1 MARRR
6 KGRSVNGLLI
16 LDKSAG
22 MTSNG
27 ALQRAKRLFTAAK
40 AGHTGS
46 LDPLA
51 TGVLPLCFGEATKFS
66 QFLLDADKGYL
77 STIVLGIATDTADA
91 DGQIIAQKE
100 ATAVDAEAVRHAMTT
115 LMGAIEQVPPMYSAL
130 KVDGQPLYKRARAG
144 EQIERAARPVQ
155 IHRFDL
161 VDFIAGE
168 VAEIST
174 AVHCSKGTYIRALA
188 EDLGAA
194 LNLPAHVK
202 TLRRTQAGPFGLA
215 NAVTLTQL
223 EAATESGAEDRLD
236 ALLLP
241 VDASLDHLP
250 RVVLS
255 EAATFYMRK
264 GQTVLVPNGPRS
276 GMVRIV
282 DAGGA
287 FLGVGKVQE
296 EGAIAPVRLLAQ

>member
-16 LDKSAG
+16 LDKPAG

-27 ALQRAKRLFTAAK
+27 ALQRVKRLFTAAK

-91 DGQIIAQKE
+91 DGQVIARKK
-100 ATAVDAEAVRHAMTT
+100 ATAVDADAVRHAMTSLT
-115 LMGAIEQVPPMYSAL
+115 GAIEQVPPMYSAL
-130 KVDGQPLYKRARAG
+130 KVAGQPLYKRARAG
-144 EQIERAARPVQ
+144 EEVERSARPVH
-155 IHRFDL
+155 IHHFDL
-161 VDFIAGE
+161 LDYTPGE
-168 VAEIST
+168 AAEIST
-174 AVHCSKGTYIRALA
+174 AVLCSKGTYIRALA
-188 EDLGAA
+188 EDLGTA
-194 LNLPAHVK
+194 LSLPAHVK

-215 NAVTLTQL
+215 NAVTLEQL
-223 EAATESGAEDRLD
+223 TAVMESGSEDSLD

-241 VDASLDHLP
+241 MDASLDHLP
-250 RVVLS
+250 NVVLS

-264 GQTVLVPNGPRS
+264 GQTVVVPNGPRS
-276 GMVRIV
+276 GMVRIIDV
-282 DAGGA
+282 EGV

-296 EGAIAPVRLLAQ
+296 EGTIAPVRLLAQ

>member
-16 LDKSAG
+16 LDKPAG

-27 ALQRAKRLFTAAK
+27 ALQRVKRLFTAAK

-77 STIVLGIATDTADA
+77 STIVLGVATDTADA
-91 DGQIIAQKE
+91 DGQVIARKK
-100 ATAVDAEAVRHAMTT
+100 ATAVDADAVRQAMTT
-115 LMGAIEQVPPMYSAL
+115 LTGAIEQVPPMYSAL
-130 KVDGQPLYKRARAG
+130 KVNGQPLYKRARAG
-144 EQIERAARPVQ
+144 EEIERAARPVH
-155 IHRFDL
+155 IHQFDL
-161 VDFIAGE
+161 LAYTPGVA
-168 VAEIST
+168 AEINT
-174 AVHCSKGTYIRALA
+174 AVLCSKGTYIRALA
-188 EDLGAA
+188 EDLGTA

-215 NAVTLTQL
+215 KAVTLSKL
-223 EAATESGAEDRLD
+223 EAAVEAGSEDRLD

-250 RVVLS
+250 SVLLS
-255 EAATFYMRK
+255 EAATFYVRK
-264 GQTVLVPNGPRS
+264 GQTVVVPNAPRS
-276 GMVRIV
+276 GMVRIA
-282 DAGGA
+282 DAGGV

-296 EGAIAPVRLLAQ
+296 DGTIAPVRLLAQ

>member
-16 LDKSAG
+16 LDKPAG

-27 ALQRAKRLFTAAK
+27 ALQRAKRLFSAAK
-40 AGHTGS
+40 AGHTGA

-91 DGQIIAQKE
+91 DGQVIARKN
-100 ATAVDAEAVRHAMTT
+100 AAAVDADAVRDAMAT
-115 LMGAIEQVPPMYSAL
+115 LTGAIEQVPPMYSAL

-144 EQIERAARPVQ
+144 EEVERSARPVH
-155 IHRFDL
+155 IHQFDL
-161 VDFIAGE
+161 LDYTPGE
-168 VAEIST
+168 AAEIST
-174 AVHCSKGTYIRALA
+174 AVLCSKGTYIRALA
-188 EDLGAA
+188 EDLGTA

-202 TLRRTQAGPFGLA
+202 MLRRTQAGSFGLT
-215 NAVTLTQL
+215 NAVTLAQL
-223 EAATESGAEDRLD
+223 EAVVDAGSEDSLD

-241 VDASLDHLP
+241 VDASLAHLTS
-250 RVVLS
+250 VVLS
-255 EAATFYMRK
+255 EAATFYLRK
-264 GQTVLVPNGPRS
+264 GQTVVVPNGPRS
-276 GMVRIV
+276 GMVRI
-282 DAGGA
+282 AGAEGD

-296 EGAIAPVRLLAQ
+296 DGTIAPVRLLAQ

>member
-6 KGRSVNGLLI
+6 KGRSVNGLMI

-40 AGHTGS
+40 AGHTGA

-91 DGQIIAQKE
+91 DGQVIARKE
-100 ATAVDAEAVRHAMTT
+100 ATAVDADAVLHAMAT
-115 LMGAIEQVPPMYSAL
+115 LTGAIEQVPPMYSAL

-144 EQIERAARPVQ
+144 EEVERSARPVR
-155 IHRFDL
+155 IHHFELLDYTP
-161 VDFIAGE
+161 GE
-168 VAEIST
+168 AAEISA
-174 AVHCSKGTYIRALA
+174 AVLCSKGTYIRALA
-188 EDLGAA
+188 EDLGTA

-202 TLRRTQAGPFGLA
+202 TLRRTQAGPFELT
-215 NAVTLTQL
+215 NAVTLAQL
-223 EAATESGAEDRLD
+223 EAAVDAGSEDSLD

-241 VDASLDHLP
+241 VDASLTHLP
-250 RVVLS
+250 SVLLS
-255 EAATFYMRK
+255 EAATFYIRK
-264 GQTVLVPNGPRS
+264 GQTVVVPNGPQS

-282 DAGGA
+282 DTEGE

-296 EGAIAPVRLLAQ
+296 DGAIAPVRLLAQ